1 MSGEHFNPHVS
12 TAVASRGDLDQLVAE
27 PFTALDFSPAGAAV
41 HHVGPVGTAARML
54 EAWCA
59 TC

>member
-12 TAVASRGDLDQLVAE
+12 TGVASRGDLDQLVAE
-27 PFTALDFSPAGAAV
+27 HSTALDFSPAAAAV
-41 HHVGPVGTAARML
+41 HQLGPFGTAARML

-59 TC
+59 TR